1 MKKTL
6 LVTFGAILLLP
17 LGLMAQEDGTDE
29 APGPLSELRR
39 LRSWLKRKLD
49 HRVTGRH
56 SGQSLATT

>member
-29 APGPLSELRR
+29 APGPLSEDGDTQGGHGGGVH
-39 LRSWLKRKLD
+39 RSC
-49 HRVTGRH
+49 G
-56 SGQSLATT
+56 G